1 MNLGAFAQGFAGGM
15 NMGRQWKKWNE
26 EDQLKQLQAEEFGK
40 VGQSANYGEAMGLAE
55 GQQAEMLKAQDAEFG
70 DAGYK
75 ATAEGL
81 NSVSADTTQADPA
94 KMRAVTE
101 SDAMNSYARNAQ
113 AKGLMTP
120 MEAMKLRREAKQDEF
135 ANEQMAEAKRKNQ
148 MERGLADAK
157 KYFSEQIDSASQFAQ
172 GIRGIG
178 GLRGLQD
185 AVKESGGTL
194 TPEAMR
200 LYRQAMYEA
209 RPENAISNAT
219 SKLRAY
225 DPVGANT
232 LTSSMLKQAK
242 DAMLGEAGRFVQAG
256 DFEGL
261 AGFVSDNSN
270 YSDGFEYKY
279 LGALPNGKLRF
290 AQVADGG
297 KVIGTQDFGDKAEVL
312 AYMQSTIDPEK
323 AVAYWDK
330 KKDNER
336 ADRNA
341 SITAGSAA
349 LNNRLA
355 GIKIAEAEKQAE
367 RDNAIH
373 DLRVTLSNTT
383 DPEQR
388 KAIQQRITDLVSV
401 KADNDLKR
409 FSYVKATNSAGQ
421 EVTLKVDAVTG
432 DETVVDIPA
441 KPIPVKEKRSFFG
454 FGGGDKKATE
464 GMQVL
469 PPPVQKPFAAK
480 DRQPDQ
486 SGLPEGAKH
495 IGYSKGKAV
504 YELPDGSRIVE
515 Q

>member
-1 MNLGAFAQGFAGGM
+1 MSLGAFAQGFGNGM
-15 NMGRQWKKWNE
+15 NMGRQWKKWAE
-26 EDQLKQLQAEEFGK
+26 EDELKKVQAESFAK
-40 VGQSANYGEAMGLAE
+40 VDNPEAIEASGAYIKNEDGSYQIKPELMTKDAAPGLDATFRPTTERDALRDYTRTAQS
-55 GQQAEMLKAQDAEFG
+55 
-70 DAGYK
+70 
-75 ATAEGL
+75 
-81 NSVSADTTQADPA
+81 
-94 KMRAVTE
+94 
-101 SDAMNSYARNAQ
+101 
-113 AKGLMTP
+113 KGLMSG
-120 MEAMKLRREAKQDEF
+120 MDAMKLNREARQDEF
-135 ANEQMAEAKRKNQ
+135 SEMQMAEARRKNQ
-148 MERGLADAK
+148 MEQGLADAK
-157 KYFSEQIDSASQFAQ
+157 KYFSEQTENANQFVQ

-185 AVKESGGTL
+185 AVKQSGGTL
-194 TPEAMR
+194 SPEAMR

-209 RPENAISNAT
+209 RPENAIPNAA
-219 SKLRAY
+219 SKLKAY
-225 DPVGANT
+225 DPVGTNT

-242 DAMLGEAGRFVQAG
+242 EAMLGEAGRFVQAG

-349 LNNRLA
+349 LNNRLT
-355 GIKIAEAEKQAE
+355 GMKIDQAELQAE

-373 DLRVTLSNTT
+373 DLRVTLSKTK

-388 KAIQQRITDLVSV
+388 ESIQQQITDLVRV
-401 KADNDLKR
+401 KPEGESHQYEFKVIEDMMGNKSIVRANKKTGDVVPVYYQDALR
-409 FSYVKATNSAGQ
+409 AGQ
-421 EVTLKVDAVTG
+421 SGSGKNSVFT
-432 DETVVDIPA
+432 
-441 KPIPVKEKRSFFG
+441 
-454 FGGGDKKATE
+454 
-464 GMQVL
+464 
-469 PPPVQKPFAAK
+469 PPPGMNALPAPQKPVAAK
-480 DRQPDQ
+480 APSFEEYAAQIR
-486 SGLPEGAKH
+486 AKNPGVP
-495 IGYSKGKAV
+495 ISDDVLRAEYNKRAGG
-504 YELPDGSRIVE
+504 
-515 Q
+515 

>member
-1 MNLGAFAQGFAGGM
+1 MSLGAFAQGFGQGM
-15 NMGRQWKKWNE
+15 SMGRQWKKWNE
-26 EDQLKQLQAEEFGK
+26 EDQLKQLQAEEFSK

-55 GQQAEMLKAQDAEFG
+55 GQQADMLKAQDAEFG
-70 DAGYK
+70 DAGYA

-242 DAMLGEAGRFVQAG
+242 EAALGEAGRFVQAG

-323 AVAYWDK
+323 AIAYWDK

-349 LNNRLA
+349 LNNRLT
-355 GIKIAEAEKQAE
+355 GMKIDQAELQAE

-373 DLRVTLSNTT
+373 DLRVTLSKTK

-388 KAIQQRITDLVSV
+388 ESIQQQITDLVRV
-401 KADNDLKR
+401 KPEGESHQYEFKVIEDMMGNKSIVRANKKTGDVVPVYYQDALR
-409 FSYVKATNSAGQ
+409 AGQ
-421 EVTLKVDAVTG
+421 SGSGKNSVFT
-432 DETVVDIPA
+432 
-441 KPIPVKEKRSFFG
+441 
-454 FGGGDKKATE
+454 
-464 GMQVL
+464 
-469 PPPVQKPFAAK
+469 PPPGMNALPAPQKPVATK

-486 SGLPEGAKH
+486 SGLPDGAKH

-504 YELPDGSRIVE
+504 YELPDGRRIVE

>member
-1 MNLGAFAQGFAGGM
+1 MSLGAFAQGFGQGM

-26 EDQLKQLQAEEFGK
+26 EDQLKQLQADEFGK

-55 GQQAEMLKAQDAEFG
+55 GQQADMLKAQDAEFG

-81 NSVSADTTQADPA
+81 NSVSADATKADPA

-101 SDAMNSYARNAQ
+101 SDAMNSFARNAQ

-135 ANEQMAEAKRKNQ
+135 ADEQMAEAKRKNQ

-157 KYFSEQIDSASQFAQ
+157 KYFSEQIDNASQFAQ

-194 TPEAMR
+194 SPEAMR

-232 LTSSMLKQAK
+232 LTTSMLKQAK
-242 DAMLGEAGRFVQAG
+242 EAALGEAGRFIQAG

-270 YSDGFEYKY
+270 YSDGFEYKFM
-279 LGALPNGKLRF
+279 GVLPGGKIRF
-290 AQVADGG
+290 AQVSDDG
-297 KVIGTQDFGDKAEVL
+297 KVVGTQDFGNKAEVL
-312 AYMQSTIDPEK
+312 SYMQSTIDPEK

-330 KKDNER
+330 KMDNER
-336 ADRNA
+336 ADRSV

-349 LNNRLA
+349 LSNRLNTL
-355 GIKIAEAEKQAE
+355 KISEAEQLAQV
-367 RDNAIH
+367 NAKVR
-373 DLRVTLSNTT
+373 DLRSQLAETT
-383 DPEQR
+383 DPVVAEELKRQIVVYEG
-388 KAIQQRITDLVSV
+388 A
-401 KADNDLKR
+401 KADRDLKAYTPMMGR
-409 FSYVKATNSAGQ
+409 DSAGQ
-421 EVTLKVDAVTG
+421 EVPGKLNAVTG
-432 DETVVDIPA
+432 EWEA
-441 KPIPVKEKRSFFG
+441 IPVIQAVIPTKPEKSSW
-454 FGGGDKKATE
+454 FGGRNKDATKN
-464 GMQVL
+464 MDAL
-469 PPPVQKPFAAK
+469 PPPAQSKQPVSYKEYAAQI
-480 DRQPDQ
+480 RARNPGRPIPDDVLRAEYNKRA
-486 SGLPEGAKH
+486 GG
-495 IGYSKGKAV
+495 
-504 YELPDGSRIVE
+504 
-515 Q
+515 

>member
-1 MNLGAFAQGFAGGM
+1 MSLGAFAQGFGNGM
-15 NMGRQWKKWNE
+15 NMGRQWKKWAE
-26 EDQLKQLQAEEFGK
+26 EDELKKVQAESFAK
-40 VGQSANYGEAMGLAE
+40 VDNPEAIEASGAYIKNEDGSYQIKPELMTKDAAPGLDAAFKPTTERDALRDYTRTAQSN
-55 GQQAEMLKAQDAEFG
+55 
-70 DAGYK
+70 
-75 ATAEGL
+75 
-81 NSVSADTTQADPA
+81 
-94 KMRAVTE
+94 
-101 SDAMNSYARNAQ
+101 
-113 AKGLMTP
+113 GLMSG
-120 MEAMKLRREAKQDEF
+120 MDAMKLNREARQDELF
-135 ANEQMAEAKRKNQ
+135 EMQMAEARRKNQ
-148 MERGLADAK
+148 MEQGLADAK
-157 KYFSEQIDSASQFAQ
+157 KYFSEQTENANQFVQ

-185 AVKESGGTL
+185 AVKQSGGTL
-194 TPEAMR
+194 SPEAMR

-209 RPENAISNAT
+209 RPENAIPNAA
-219 SKLRAY
+219 SKLKAY

-242 DAMLGEAGRFVQAG
+242 EAMLGEAGRFVQAG

-330 KKDNER
+330 KKNNER

-349 LNNRLA
+349 LNNRLTRM
-355 GIKIAEAEKQAE
+355 KIDQAELQAE

-401 KADNDLKR
+401 KADKDLKR

-432 DETVVDIPA
+432 DETVVDIPE

-469 PPPVQKPFAAK
+469 PPPVQKPVAAK
-480 DRQPDQ
+480 APSFEEYAAQIR
-486 SGLPEGAKH
+486 AKNPGVP
-495 IGYSKGKAV
+495 ISDDVLRAEYNKRAGG
-504 YELPDGSRIVE
+504 
-515 Q
+515 

>member
-1 MNLGAFAQGFAGGM
+1 MSLGAFAQGFGQGM
-15 NMGRQWKKWNE
+15 SMGRQWKKWNE
-26 EDQLKQLQAEEFGK
+26 EDQLKQLQAEEFSK

-55 GQQAEMLKAQDAEFG
+55 GQQADMLKAQDAEFG
-70 DAGYK
+70 DAGYA

-242 DAMLGEAGRFVQAG
+242 EAALGEAGRFVQAG

-270 YSDGFEYKY
+270 YSDDFEYKY

-330 KKDNER
+330 KKNNER

-341 SITAGSAA
+341 SITAESAA
-349 LNNRLA
+349 LNNRLT
-355 GIKIAEAEKQAE
+355 GMKIDQAELQAE

-373 DLRVTLSNTT
+373 DLRVTLSKTK

-388 KAIQQRITDLVSV
+388 ESIQQRITDLVRV
-401 KADNDLKR
+401 KPEGESHQYEFKVIEDMMGNKSIVRANKKTGDVVPVYYQDALR
-409 FSYVKATNSAGQ
+409 AGQ
-421 EVTLKVDAVTG
+421 SGSGKNSVFT
-432 DETVVDIPA
+432 
-441 KPIPVKEKRSFFG
+441 
-454 FGGGDKKATE
+454 
-464 GMQVL
+464 
-469 PPPVQKPFAAK
+469 PPPGMNALPAPQKPVATK

-504 YELPDGSRIVE
+504 YKLPDGSLIVE

>member
-1 MNLGAFAQGFAGGM
+1 MSLGAFAQGFGQGM

-26 EDQLKQLQAEEFGK
+26 EDQLKQLQAEEFSK

-55 GQQAEMLKAQDAEFG
+55 GQQADMLKAQDAEFG
-70 DAGYK
+70 DAGYA

-242 DAMLGEAGRFVQAG
+242 EAALGEAGRFIQAG

-270 YSDGFEYKY
+270 YSDGFEYKFM
-279 LGALPNGKLRF
+279 GVLPGGKIRF
-290 AQVADGG
+290 AQVSDDG
-297 KVIGTQDFGDKAEVL
+297 KVVGTQDFSNKAELL

-330 KKDNER
+330 KMDNER
-336 ADRNA
+336 ADR
-341 SITAGSAA
+341 SAA
-349 LNNRLA
+349 LSNRLNA
-355 GIKIAEAEKQAE
+355 LKIDEAEQLANV
-367 RDNAIH
+367 NAKVR
-373 DLRVTLSNTT
+373 DLRSQLAETT
-383 DPEQR
+383 DPKVAEELKRQIMVYEGAKVDR
-388 KAIQQRITDLVSV
+388 DTHQYDFKVVEDGMGNKAIYRSN
-401 KADNDLKR
+401 K
-409 FSYVKATNSAGQ
+409 
-421 EVTLKVDAVTG
+421 VTG
-432 DETVVDIPA
+432 NIEVVQTIPA
-441 KPIPVKEKRSFFG
+441 FTAPNSKTE
-454 FGGGDKKATE
+454 GGGDKKATD

-469 PPPVQKPFAAK
+469 PPPVQKPVAAK
-480 DRQPDQ
+480 APSFEEYAAQIR
-486 SGLPEGAKH
+486 AKNPGVP
-495 IGYSKGKAV
+495 ISDDVLRAEYNKRAGG
-504 YELPDGSRIVE
+504 
-515 Q
+515 